1 MVQDIFQEINEH
13 PQPLKDIIEV
23 IVIDAFTIVDDLQ
36 DGANNDSG
44 DEDNEISAGDV
55 CIKRDMDDDP
65 HE

>member
-1 MVQDIFQEINEH
+1 M
-13 PQPLKDIIEV
+13 
-23 IVIDAFTIVDDLQ
+23 DDLQ